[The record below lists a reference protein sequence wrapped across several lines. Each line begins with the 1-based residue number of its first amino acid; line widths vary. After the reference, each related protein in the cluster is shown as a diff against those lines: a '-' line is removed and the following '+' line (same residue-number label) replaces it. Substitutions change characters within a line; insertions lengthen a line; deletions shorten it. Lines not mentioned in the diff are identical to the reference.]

1 MIKQLS
7 EMFVWSSKEDAFTL
21 VKGAIETDN
30 ILYMTEQVV
39 MRLDSEEGMLL
50 ETTITLKD
58 DHEIKVEQPLADV
71 VRMLYG
77 PKL

>member
-30 ILYMTEQVV
+30 ILYMTEQEY
-39 MRLDSEEGMLL
+39 DSEEGMLL

-77 PKL
+77 PKI